1 MRAPL
6 VPSAEARVYVAAV
19 GEEENPVYSVAHSA
33 GCSGKRPLEKGQEH
47 EDWTS
52 ASLEKSPI
60 EVEEGHTDA
69 GMGMVAVEAVHRP
82 IDRKDNVEVAF
93 EAICAGLAE
102 LSLRGKL
109 DVNRVTFVA

>member
-6 VPSAEARVYVAAV
+6 VPSAEAEVYVAAV
-19 GEEENPVYSVAHSA
+19 GEDEAHSA
-33 GCSGKRPLEKGQEH
+33 AWSGERPWKKGRGR

-69 GMGMVAVEAVHRP
+69 GVGMVAGEAVHRP
-82 IDRKDNVEVAF
+82 DRKDNIEVAF
-93 EAICAGLAE
+93 NVLCEGLVK
-102 LSLRGKL
+102 LGLGGKL
-109 DVNRVTFVA
+109 DVSRVKFIA